1 MKLFDPLQGRKVV
14 SLIPT
19 ANHAASVDGAALDI
33 SGCEGKVAII
43 RESGL
48 CVGGAVKTQDVKIQQ
63 SADGGTTWTDV
74 PDAAFGQVTD
84 ADNNGREIIEIDTQ
98 AVDGE
103 IRAAAVLGDTTSC
116 AFGVIAIICEKYQ
129 EN

>member
-19 ANHAASVDGAALDI
+19 ANHVASVNGAALDI
-33 SGCEGKVAII
+33 SGCEGKVAFI

-48 CVGGAVKTQDVKIQQ
+48 CVGGTVKTQDTKIQQ
-63 SADGGTTWTDV
+63 SADSGTTWTDV
-74 PDAAFGQVTD
+74 PNAAFGQVTD
-84 ADNNGREIIEIDTQ
+84 AAGNGREIIEISTA
-98 AVDGE
+98 AVEGQ
-103 IRAAAVLGDTTSC
+103 IRVAAALGDGTSC
-116 AFGVIAIICEKYQ
+116 AFGVLAIICEKYQ